1 MFLFLVLCFSIV
13 ILNFLEFLVVM
24 KLNCSILIWIFKI
37 LLLLLLLFLLFFRR
51 NTILPSVQFLCF
63 ASLTSSFLI
72 FVCLSFFHFSL
83 NGFVES
89 LILDVYNIFKCQAL
103 NSSWFF
109 SLFLRPQQNYDSIW
123 NFGCSQRNIH
133 GCRRIE
139 MGTYTLFFL
148 ADFAIL
154 QLPQCLLLYC
164 QLGIYDMFSS
174 IALQGC

>member
-1 MFLFLVLCFSIV
+1 MMRPINVFISSFVFFYCYF
-13 ILNFLEFLVVM
+13 EFLGVFSGYEV
-24 KLNCSILIWIFKI
+24 KLFNSDLDFQDFIIIIIIIIF
-37 LLLLLLLFLLFFRR
+37 FWR

-63 ASLTSSFLI
+63 VSLIGSFLI
-72 FVCLSFFHFSL
+72 FVCLSFFIFSL

-109 SLFLRPQQNYDSIW
+109 SLFLRPQQNYDGIW
-123 NFGCSQRNIH
+123 NFGCSQKNIH

-148 ADFAIL
+148 VDFAIL
-154 QLPQCLLLYC
+154 QLP
-164 QLGIYDMFSS
+164 
-174 IALQGC
+174 

>member
-37 LLLLLLLFLLFFRR
+37 LLLLLLFLLFFRR

-109 SLFLRPQQNYDSIW
+109 FFVFETLVELWWYLKLWMQLEEHSWMQTNWDGYLHFILFGWFRYFAVAFVSSLVL
-123 NFGCSQRNIH
+123 
-133 GCRRIE
+133 
-139 MGTYTLFFL
+139 L
-148 ADFAIL
+148 AWDL
-154 QLPQCLLLYC
+154 WYV
-164 QLGIYDMFSS
+164 
-174 IALQGC
+174 